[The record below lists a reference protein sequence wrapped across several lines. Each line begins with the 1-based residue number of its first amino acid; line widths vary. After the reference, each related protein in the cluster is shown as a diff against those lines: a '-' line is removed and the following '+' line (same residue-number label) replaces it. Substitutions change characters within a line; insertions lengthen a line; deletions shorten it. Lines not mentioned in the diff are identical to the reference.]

1 MILAVDIGNTNI
13 VLGCCDEGR
22 ILFRERVSTSLTATD
37 LEYAVTLC
45 TAVEM
50 NGYDSTQIDG
60 AIISSVV
67 PTITNT
73 VKAAVEKYA
82 RVRCKVV
89 GPGMKTGLSIKI
101 DNPAQLGSDLVVDAV
116 AGINEYKA
124 PMIIIDMGT
133 ATTLSVI
140 DEGKNYLGGMIMPG
154 IMISHDSLISRTSQL
169 PRIALEEP
177 KKLIGTNTVDCI
189 KGGILYGS
197 AGSIDG
203 ICDRIK
209 QEIGRV
215 CTVVA
220 TGGLAPVVVPLCKTQ
235 ITLDEDLLLKG
246 LMLIYNKNNESA
258 RTGS

>member
-13 VLGCCDEGR
+13 VIGCCDNDR

-37 LEYAVTLC
+37 LEYAVTLR

-50 NGYDSTQIDG
+50 NGLDGSQIDG

-73 VKAAVEKYA
+73 VKAAVEKYTK
-82 RVRCKVV
+82 VKCKIV

-116 AGINEYKA
+116 AGTSEYEA

-133 ATTLSVI
+133 ATTLSAI
-140 DEGKNYLGGMIMPG
+140 DKDKNYLGGMILPG
-154 IMISHDSLISRTSQL
+154 IMVSHDSLISRTSQL

-177 KKLIGTNTVDCI
+177 KKVIGTNTVDCI

-197 AGSIDG
+197 AGAIDG
-203 ICDRIK
+203 ICERMK
-209 QEIGRV
+209 QELGKN

-220 TGGLAPVVVPLCKTQ
+220 TGGLAPVVVPLCKTK
-235 ITLDEDLLLKG
+235 IILDEDLLLKG
-246 LMLIYNKNNESA
+246 LVLIYNKNI
-258 RTGS
+258 

>member
-13 VLGCCDEGR
+13 VLGCCDKDK

-37 LEYAVTLC
+37 LEYAVILR

-50 NGYDSTQIDG
+50 NGLDGSQIDG

-73 VKAAVEKYA
+73 VKAAVEKYTK
-82 RVRCKVV
+82 VKCKVV

-116 AGINEYKA
+116 AGINEYKT
-124 PMIIIDMGT
+124 PLIIVDMGT

-140 DEGKNYLGGMIMPG
+140 DTNKDYIGGMIMPG
-154 IMISHDSLISRTSQL
+154 IIVSHDSLINRTSQL
-169 PRIALEEP
+169 PRIALEQP
-177 KKLIGTNTVDCI
+177 KKVIGTNTVECI
-189 KGGILYGS
+189 KGGLLYGN
-197 AGSIDG
+197 AGAIDG
-203 ICDRIK
+203 ICQRIM
-209 QEIGRV
+209 QELGKD

-220 TGGLAPVVVPLCKTQ
+220 TGGLAPIIVPLCRTN

-246 LMLIYNKNNESA
+246 LMIIYNKNI
-258 RTGS
+258 